1 MVATREL
8 GRSGIHAAPL
18 AFGGNVFGWSV
29 DEPTTFALLDAFVE
43 AGFNL
48 IDTADVYSAWAPG
61 NTGGESE
68 TLIGRWLKA
77 SGKRQQVL
85 IATKVAKW
93 GEQPGLSP
101 DNIEA
106 ALEGSLRRLQ
116 TDVIDLY
123 QAHEEDPAEPLEA
136 SLGAFARLIEQGK
149 VRTIGASNFS
159 PACLRQALK
168 ISTDY
173 HLPRFETLQPLYN
186 LCDRAAYEHELAA
199 IAGEHQLGV
208 LPYYALASGFL
219 TGKYRAPADAA
230 LSSARGV
237 GVVAR
242 YLNPR
247 GLRILQALDDV
258 ASTHAAKPAQ
268 VALAWLLAQPT
279 ITAPIASATSI
290 EQLHE
295 LLAAARLQLSA
306 SELEQLDAAS
316 QETAGD
322 TAEQEQE
329 QEQVPV
335 PPQD

>member
-29 DEPTTFALLDAFVE
+29 DERSTFALLDAFVD

-61 NTGGESE
+61 NAGGESE
-68 TLIGRWLKA
+68 ALIGRWLKA
-77 SGKRQQVL
+77 SGKRDKVL

-93 GEQPGLSP
+93 GEHPGLSA
-101 DNIEA
+101 DNINA

-136 SLGAFARLIEQGK
+136 SLGAFARLVEQGK
-149 VRTIGASNFS
+149 VRAIGASNFS
-159 PACLRQALK
+159 PGALRQALK
-168 ISTDY
+168 ISADY

-186 LCDRAAYEHELAA
+186 LCDRAVYEQELAA
-199 IAGEHQLGV
+199 IADEHQLGV

-219 TGKYRAPADAA
+219 TGKYRSASDAA
-230 LSSARGV
+230 QSSARGV

-258 ASTHAAKPAQ
+258 AAGHNAKPAQ
-268 VALAWLLAQPT
+268 VALAWLMAQPT
-279 ITAPIASATSI
+279 VSAPIASATSV
-290 EQLHE
+290 EQLQQ

-306 SELEQLDAAS
+306 AELGQLDAAS
-316 QETAGD
+316 AEHHTLQAEAG
-322 TAEQEQE
+322 
-329 QEQVPV
+329 
-335 PPQD
+335 

>member
-1 MVATREL
+1 MTATREL
-8 GRSGIHAAPL
+8 GRSGLHAAPL

-29 DEPTTFALLDAFVE
+29 DERTTFALLDAFVD

-48 IDTADVYSAWAPG
+48 IDTADVYSAWVPG

-93 GEQPGLSP
+93 GEQPGLSA
-101 DNIEA
+101 DNISS

-123 QAHEEDPAEPLEA
+123 QAHEEDPSEPLEA
-136 SLGAFARLIEQGK
+136 SLGAFSRLIEAGS
-149 VRTIGASNFS
+149 VRAIGASNFS
-159 PACLRQALK
+159 PASLRQALK
-168 ISTDY
+168 ISADY

-186 LCDRAAYEHELAA
+186 LADRSSYEDQLAA
-199 IAGEHQLGV
+199 IASEHQLGV

-219 TGKYRAPADAA
+219 TGKYRNASDAA
-230 LSSARGV
+230 QSSARGV

-247 GLRILQALDDV
+247 GLRIVQALDDV
-258 ASTHAAKPAQ
+258 AASHNATPAQ
-268 VALAWLLAQPT
+268 VALAWLIAQPT
-279 ITAPIASATSI
+279 VSAPIASATSVQ
-290 EQLHE
+290 QLDE
-295 LLAAARLQLSA
+295 LLAAARLQLG
-306 SELEQLDAAS
+306 SEALAQLEQAS
-316 QETAGD
+316 
-322 TAEQEQE
+322 AEDQRMQA
-329 QEQVPV
+329 VN
-335 PPQD
+335 D

>member
-1 MVATREL
+1 MTATREL
-8 GRSGIHAAPL
+8 GRSGLHAAPL

-29 DEPTTFALLDAFVE
+29 DERTTFALLDAFVD

-48 IDTADVYSAWAPG
+48 IDTADVYSAWVPG

-93 GEQPGLSP
+93 GEQPGLSA
-101 DNIEA
+101 DNISS

-123 QAHEEDPAEPLEA
+123 QAHEEDPSEPLEA
-136 SLGAFARLIEQGK
+136 SLGAFSRLIEAGS
-149 VRTIGASNFS
+149 VRAIGASNFS

-168 ISTDY
+168 ISADY

-186 LCDRAAYEHELAA
+186 LADRSRYEDQLAA
-199 IAGEHQLGV
+199 IASEHQLGV

-219 TGKYRAPADAA
+219 TGKYRNASDAA
-230 LSSARGV
+230 QSSARGV

-242 YLNPR
+242 YPNPR

-258 ASTHAAKPAQ
+258 AASHNATPAQ
-268 VALAWLLAQPT
+268 VALAWVMAQPSVS
-279 ITAPIASATSI
+279 APIASATSVQ
-290 EQLHE
+290 QLDE
-295 LLAAARLQLSA
+295 LLAAARLQLG
-306 SELEQLDAAS
+306 SEALAQLEQAS
-316 QETAGD
+316 
-322 TAEQEQE
+322 AEDQRAQA
-329 QEQVPV
+329 VN
-335 PPQD
+335 D